1 MTAGRDK
8 SQRMRCPL
16 TTSETKRQAAI
27 KLAATVKENLP
38 AGLAQPALRAL
49 TAAGYSNLDQ
59 LTRVREG
66 DLAKL
71 HGMGPKAIGSIREAL
86 KKRGQSFLP

>member
-1 MTAGRDK
+1 
-8 SQRMRCPL
+8 MRCPL
-16 TTSETKRQAAI
+16 TTSETKRKAAN

-49 TAAGYSNLDQ
+49 AAAGYSNLAQ
-59 LTRVREG
+59 LARVREA

-71 HGMGPKAIGSIREAL
+71 HGMGPKAMRIICEAL
-86 KKRGQSFLP
+86 KRRGQSFFP